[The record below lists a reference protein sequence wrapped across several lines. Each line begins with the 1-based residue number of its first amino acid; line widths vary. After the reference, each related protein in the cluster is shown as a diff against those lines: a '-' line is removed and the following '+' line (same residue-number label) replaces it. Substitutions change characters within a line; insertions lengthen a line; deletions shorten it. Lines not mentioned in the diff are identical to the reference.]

1 MAMFLGMI
9 TFLLALATFAG
20 ALVLWHHG
28 RQGAGLV
35 RAAGAVL
42 GVGAVLTTLCTVYFM
57 VVYRL
62 QGELDHAYPHATM
75 HRGMMGPCMM
85 EEGMMGRGMMGKG
98 MMGPGMMGPG
108 MMGPGMMGAGGMSGS
123 AEGSPERPSAPA
135 PETDVPPGHEEH
147 HPEGE

>member
-9 TFLLALATFAG
+9 TFLLALAIFAG

-42 GVGAVLTTLCTVYFM
+42 GAGAVLIALCTVYFM

-62 QGELDHAYPHATM
+62 QGEFDHAYPHATM

-85 EEGMMGRGMMGKG
+85 EEGMMGPGMMGKGMMSKG
-98 MMGPGMMGPG
+98 MMGPGMMGT
-108 MMGPGMMGAGGMSGS
+108 GGMSGS
-123 AEGSPERPSAPA
+123 AEGSPERPGAPA
-135 PETDVPPGHEEH
+135 PETGVPPGHEEH